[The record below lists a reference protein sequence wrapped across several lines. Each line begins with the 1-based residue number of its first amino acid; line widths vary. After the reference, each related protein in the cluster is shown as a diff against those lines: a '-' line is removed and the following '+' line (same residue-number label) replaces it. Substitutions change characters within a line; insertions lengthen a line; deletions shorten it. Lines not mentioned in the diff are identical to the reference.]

1 MKIALTGGSGIQ
13 GMSAM
18 IYLLEQDD
26 VEEVFVSDNFNLD
39 RLTERVKRLNDKR
52 LVMAELDCTDE
63 TAATKAFTGYDVVL
77 NSAMIRGHYIK
88 TTRAALAAGAHY
100 LDMTSLGEEPL
111 QMELHE
117 SFKEKD
123 LTCLLDMGTAP
134 GLSNLMAVYCMNRLD
149 KTDTIDYAWGVI
161 DTVPPEEHTRP
172 LYWGYGFEG
181 LMGLISGPSIVY
193 EDGELQ
199 HLEPRNR
206 PELFRFKT
214 GDQTI
219 KGLAHREPAM
229 LSESFP
235 EAGLER
241 ISFRLAFDDDS
252 ERKYL
257 FLRDLGFASKEPIS
271 VNGVEVAPYDVLWTL
286 LENMAQEEKVPARYV
301 SEGNCIAR
309 GKKDGRET
317 EVRLMI
323 RTDPD
328 SRMHEFYT
336 GKGASGSY
344 RTGISASI
352 AAVMLGRGLVE
363 KKGVYRPEICIPAD
377 QYIEE
382 QAKAGMEIEESVT
395 AIL

>member
-18 IYLLEQDD
+18 IYLLDQPD
-26 VEEVFVSDNFNLD
+26 VEEIFVSDQYNLD
-39 RLTERVKRLNDKR
+39 RLRQRVDRLDDKR
-52 LVMAELDCTDE
+52 LIMAELDCTDE
-63 TAATKAFTGYDVVL
+63 SAATKAFSGYDVVI
-77 NSAMIRGHYIK
+77 NSAMIRGHYVK
-88 TTRAALAAGAHY
+88 TTRAALKAGAHY

-111 QMELHE
+111 QMELHDL
-117 SFKEKD
+117 FRDKG

-149 KTDTIDYAWGVI
+149 KTDTIDYAWGVV
-161 DTVPPEEHTRP
+161 DTVAPEDHSRP

-193 EDGELQ
+193 ENGKLQ

-206 PELFRFKT
+206 PEVFRFKS
-214 GDQTI
+214 GDQVI
-219 KGLAHREPAM
+219 KGLAHRELAM
-229 LSESFP
+229 LAESFP
-235 EAGLER
+235 DAGFER
-241 ISFRLAFDDDS
+241 ISFRLAFDADS

-271 VNGVEVAPYDVLWTL
+271 VNGVEVAPFDVLWAL
-286 LENMAQEEKVPARYV
+286 LGRMPEEKKSPAKYV

-309 GKKDGRET
+309 GLKDGKRT

-328 SRMHEFYT
+328 SHMHRYYT
-336 GKGASGSY
+336 EKGAAGSY

-352 AAVMLGRGLVE
+352 AGVMLGRGMVE
-363 KKGVYRPEICIPAD
+363 KKGVYRPEACIPAD
-377 QYIEE
+377 QYIAE

-395 AIL
+395 SVL